1 MAEKTIPDKNVP
13 AISRAE
19 ELPATREAARYLAPA
34 VDIYEKDAGL
44 TLVADM
50 PGVAKDGLDIRVKDG
65 VLTIIGEIAPA
76 KKRADPTYQEYEIA
90 SYFREFILSDEVD
103 ADKISAELK
112 HGVLT
117 VQLPKAERAK
127 PRKVEVKVV

>member
-13 AISRAE
+13 ARSRAE

-34 VDIYEKDAGL
+34 VDIYETEAGL

-50 PGVAKDGLDIRVKDG
+50 PGVMKDGLDIRVKDG
-65 VLTIIGEIAPA
+65 VLTIVGEVGPA
-76 KKRADPTYQEYEIA
+76 KRTDPSYQEYELA

-103 ADKISAELK
+103 ADKIGAELK

-117 VQLPKAERAK
+117 VQLPRAERAK
-127 PRKVEVKVV
+127 PKKIEVRIV